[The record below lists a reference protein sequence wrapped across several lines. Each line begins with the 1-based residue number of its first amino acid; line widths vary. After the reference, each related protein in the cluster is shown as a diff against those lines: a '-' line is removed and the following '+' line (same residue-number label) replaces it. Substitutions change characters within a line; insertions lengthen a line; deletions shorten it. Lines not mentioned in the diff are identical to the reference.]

1 MLYAKIT
8 IQVLAIFAIA
18 SALAFAFGF
27 HTLFLHTAFE
37 ALYWG
42 GYYLASLLVGLTFMN
57 VVAKV
62 KPIDIVKG

>member
-1 MLYAKIT
+1 MLYLKLSLQI
-8 IQVLAIFAIA
+8 IGIFAVA

-37 ALYWG
+37 AVYWG
-42 GYYLASLLVGLTFMN
+42 GYYLASLMVGLFFIN
-57 VVAKV
+57 KVVDI